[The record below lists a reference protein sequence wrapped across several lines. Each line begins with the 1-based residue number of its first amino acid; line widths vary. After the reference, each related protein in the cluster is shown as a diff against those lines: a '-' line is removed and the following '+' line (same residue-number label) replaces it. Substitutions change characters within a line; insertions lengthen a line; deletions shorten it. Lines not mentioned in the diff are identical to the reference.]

1 MKYSKQRSLI
11 LDTLR
16 QNPCHPTA
24 EQIFAL
30 VRQKDDNI
38 SLATVYRNLNR
49 LAENGMIRKL
59 SHIDKVARFDH
70 TLVKHYHFICT
81 SCSRIIDIDSNI
93 LPSFIQQI
101 TDQTGLAVESADI
114 SLKGICPDCLRL
126 NQNL

>member
-16 QNPCHPTA
+16 QNPYHPTA
-24 EQIFAL
+24 EQVFAL
-30 VRQKDDNI
+30 VRQKDSNI
-38 SLATVYRNLNR
+38 SLATVYRNLNQ

-59 SHIDKVARFDH
+59 SHLDKVARFDH

-81 SCSRIIDIDSNI
+81 SCSQVIDIDSSI
-93 LPSFIQQI
+93 MPSFIQQI

-114 SLKGICPDCLRL
+114 SLQGICPDCLRL

>member
-16 QNPCHPTA
+16 QNPYHPTA
-24 EQIFAL
+24 EQVFAL
-30 VRQKDDNI
+30 VRQKDSNI

-93 LPSFIQQI
+93 LPSFIRQI